1 MQYRPRGI
9 SSDMTESRTR
19 HDQIG
24 SDEDDLRRQIAR
36 LEAELEAARSQRYA
50 SDDRYYDLFQH
61 AGESIFLV
69 DLASMTIV
77 DANAPALR
85 RFGYT
90 LDELRAMTI
99 NDIEVRSTGE
109 LGAGRV
115 WKSKNSGTNIYECQY
130 RRKDGALVW
139 VEVNSKVIPLA
150 GTHVIGNFVRDL
162 SWRRELEQARREAEA
177 EAKRLAAVIE
187 QATET
192 ILITNLDGSILYAN
206 PYFEKSTGYK
216 VDEVTGQNPRILK
229 SGNQDS
235 EFYRDLWS
243 TILNGQ
249 SWHGTFVNRRK
260 NGERYYE
267 EATIFPLRD
276 DTGRITHFAAVKR
289 DITERIEAE
298 REREQLI
305 SDLDAFSHTVAHDLK
320 SPLSILTGYL
330 GLLREEQR
338 DDGQHHDS
346 EMIKWAEHSAHKMG
360 RIIDEL
366 LLLASIRMRDEI
378 ELDPLDMRDVVNEAI
393 SRLAIDLTQRR
404 SQVKIHDE
412 TTWPLAVGYAP
423 WIEEV
428 WANYISNAIKYGGRP
443 PLIELG
449 AEPAENAMVR
459 FWVRDNGQGISAEQH
474 NQLFKP
480 FTRINEVRAQGY
492 GLGLS
497 IVQRIITRLGGTVS
511 VDSTP
516 GQGSTF
522 SFTLPAFN
530 PDTYR

>member
-1 MQYRPRGI
+1 
-9 SSDMTESRTR
+9 MTERR
-19 HDQIG
+19 MKHDQIG
-24 SDEDDLRRQIAR
+24 GDIDELQQRIAQ
-36 LEAELEAARSQRYA
+36 LEAELSEAQAQLRRADGRY
-50 SDDRYYDLFQH
+50 SDLFQN
-61 AGESIFLV
+61 AGESIFIV
-69 DLASMTIV
+69 ELATLRIV

-85 RFGYT
+85 RFGYS
-90 LDELRAMTI
+90 LEELQSLTI
-99 NDIEVRSTGE
+99 NQIEVRATGE

-115 WKSKNSGTNIYECQY
+115 WRSKSSGTNIYECQY

-139 VEVNSKVIPLA
+139 VEVNSRVLSLA
-150 GTHVIGNFVRDL
+150 GTHVIVNFVRDL
-162 SWRRELEQARREAEA
+162 SWRRELERARRNAEA

-206 PYFEKSTGYK
+206 PYFEKSTGYTVK
-216 VDEVTGQNPRILK
+216 EVTGQNPRILK
-229 SGNQDS
+229 SGNQDG
-235 EFYRDLWS
+235 EFYSDLWS

-260 NGERYYE
+260 NGEPYYE

-276 DTGRITHFAAVKR
+276 DDGQITHFAAVKR
-289 DITERIEAE
+289 DISERIQSE

-330 GLLREEQR
+330 GLLREEQHAFPSK
-338 DDGQHHDS
+338 DAS

-378 ELDPLDMRDVVNEAI
+378 EVDPLDMRDIVNEAI
-393 SRLAIDLTQRR
+393 SRLAIDLTQRQ
-404 SQVKIHDE
+404 SQVEVHEDVP
-412 TTWPLAVGYAP
+412 WPLAVGYAP
-423 WIEEV
+423 WVEEV

-443 PLIELG
+443 PRVELG
-449 AEPAENAMVR
+449 ADPAEGGMVR
-459 FWVRDNGQGISAEQH
+459 FWVRDNGRGLSPDQQA
-474 NQLFKP
+474 QLFKP

-497 IVQRIITRLGGTVS
+497 IVQRIITRLGGTVQVES
-511 VDSTP
+511 AQ

-530 PDTYR
+530 PDNYR